1 MADHRAV
8 PTSTQQL
15 YPWRTVVRSI
25 FQFVVAVAAAAPLIY
40 VAICNSSPE
49 AATGAAATALSV
61 SAAITRLMALPV
73 VDEILKRFVPILA
86 SEPKI

>member
-15 YPWRTVVRSI
+15 YPWRTVARSI

-40 VAICNSSPE
+40 VAIFSASPE
-49 AATGAAATALSV
+49 AATGAAAVALAV
-61 SAAITRLMALPV
+61 SGAITRVMALPV
-73 VDEILKRFVPILA
+73 VDELLKRFAPFLA
-86 SEPKI
+86 SEPKS